1 MANVSLSDTVKV
13 LDNRDLS
20 FEIGGIN
27 VPIGQILGEKLVAS
41 LMERITEEEFEVLYK
56 YMYDET
62 WKKDYSGEKVI
73 LNYTKKDS
81 YYNTPSTPPTLAT
94 YAESL
99 LSEKMKDKIKEKVE
113 EITSSEEFLTKAD
126 QIAQEIV
133 EYATEGYKKDLKN
146 RVYERLVANTV
157 DAGMY
162 YGGVDLK
169 SIIYQTID
177 ERLSRGY

>member
-1 MANVSLSDTVKV
+1 MADVNLSEVVKV
-13 LDNRDLS
+13 SNNTDLS
-20 FEIGGIN
+20 FEIGGVN

-56 YMYDET
+56 YMHDQT
-62 WKKDYSGEKVI
+62 WKKDYSGENVI
-73 LNYTKKDS
+73 LNYTKKDN

-94 YAESL
+94 YAEKL
-99 LSEKMKDKIKEKVE
+99 LAEKMKERIQAKVE
-113 EITSSEEFLTKAD
+113 EITSSEEFLSKAD

-133 EYATEGYKKDLKN
+133 DYATEGYKKDMKA

-162 YGGVDLK
+162 YHGVDLK
-169 SIIYQTID
+169 HLIYQCID
-177 ERLSRGY
+177 ERIMR